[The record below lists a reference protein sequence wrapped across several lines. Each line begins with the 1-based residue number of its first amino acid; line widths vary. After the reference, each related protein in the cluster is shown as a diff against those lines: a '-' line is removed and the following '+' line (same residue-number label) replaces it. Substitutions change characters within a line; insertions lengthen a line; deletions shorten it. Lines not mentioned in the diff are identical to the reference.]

1 MKQLNLGFNKKDVF
15 ANWTVGDEYQLVRL
29 IGSGSYGSVAEAI
42 HKQSGKTV
50 AIKKMD
56 DVFSDEEDCK
66 KIVREMMLIKHL
78 KSKYT
83 TKLLD
88 IIEPVDVLTFDHL
101 YIVEE
106 YVDAELKKVLK
117 SSITLSELHI

>member
-1 MKQLNLGFNKKDVF
+1 MHVP
-15 ANWTVGDEYQLVRL
+15 
-29 IGSGSYGSVAEAI
+29 
-42 HKQSGKTV
+42 SGKTV

-66 KIVREMMLIKHL
+66 KIVREMIIIKNL
-78 KSKYT
+78 SSKYT

-88 IIEPVDVLTFDHL
+88 IIEPDDVNTFSDL

-106 YVDAELKKVLK
+106 YVDADLKKVLK